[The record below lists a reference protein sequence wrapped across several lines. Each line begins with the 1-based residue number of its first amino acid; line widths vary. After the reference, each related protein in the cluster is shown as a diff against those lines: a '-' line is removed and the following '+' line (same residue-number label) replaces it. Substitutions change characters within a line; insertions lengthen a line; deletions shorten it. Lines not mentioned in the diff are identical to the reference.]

1 MEKLGSEVC
10 RLLKEDAR
18 LSVKDIASLLGKTE
32 AEIKSV
38 IEKLEADKT
47 IVKYVALVN
56 NDSAVEEV
64 VEAMIEV
71 KVSPMHERGFD
82 EIAEYVCQFEE
93 VKNLF
98 LMSGGYDLAIYIEGK
113 SLKEV
118 ALFVSEKLSA
128 LPQILSTATHFVLKR
143 YKIEGVTLGGSSKD
157 RLIVQ
162 A

>member
-143 YKIEGVTLGGSSKD
+143 YTIEGVTLGGSSKD

>member
-128 LPQILSTATHFVLKR
+128 LPQILSTATHFVLNR

>member
-18 LSVKDIASLLGKTE
+18 LSVKDVASLLGKTE

-56 NDSAVEEV
+56 NDSAFEEV

-93 VKNLF
+93 VKNLY

>member
-1 MEKLGSEVC
+1 
-10 RLLKEDAR
+10 
-18 LSVKDIASLLGKTE
+18 
-32 AEIKSV
+32 
-38 IEKLEADKT
+38 
-47 IVKYVALVN
+47 
-56 NDSAVEEV
+56 
-64 VEAMIEV
+64 MIEV

-93 VKNLF
+93 VKNLY